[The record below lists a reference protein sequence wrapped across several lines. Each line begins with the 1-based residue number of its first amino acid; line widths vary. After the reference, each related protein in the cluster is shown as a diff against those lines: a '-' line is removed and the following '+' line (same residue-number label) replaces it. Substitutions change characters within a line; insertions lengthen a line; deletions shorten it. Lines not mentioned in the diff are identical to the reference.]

1 MNEEDNIKK
10 IKDNYYLI
18 KKTYCK
24 DYYINNKS
32 KILYQKEYNK
42 KKKENKKFKC
52 KINHTK
58 QIVDF

>member
-1 MNEEDNIKK
+1 MNEELKK
-10 IKDNYYLI
+10 IKNEYYLI
-18 KKTYCK
+18 KKNYCK
-24 DYYINNKS
+24 DYYIKNKS
-32 KILYQKEYNK
+32 KILLYQKEYNK